1 MKKHFSLI
9 IIVLVLATVGAQ
21 AQVVNYG
28 DSNYMAVIYTPNPPL
43 NAAGEYHTSITTSH
57 NIALRF
63 HWADPYQHQVIQ
75 YGKIFAVDST
85 EHIYGIAFTADT
97 VVWGDSGPRR
107 DKSIPIGLYLYN
119 VPRGTDEPI
128 LLDSII
134 VDCTL
139 PYKKFVYH
147 AFDTYAFPHEY
158 LHDTV
163 PVYER
168 LFSREHVFGPD
179 DSVFISYGHLPTPKI
194 QGLECGRWDVWID
207 FSQAIWPGDIANDRL
222 IWEEVYTY
230 DHSPSGHP
238 GPIFPI
244 RHRACPEVE
253 GLRVDSVDGTRVWI
267 SWPPVDSA
275 TFYHLEYGPSG
286 FKYGCGVYSEGR
298 VVEVDSITGTSY
310 CISGTN
316 PDEVYTYFVSA
327 YCSTMKQ
334 FGMPDSVRIAANDRM
349 TCPMAEG
356 LRIDSLLPHGVRL
369 AWDTVPEQ
377 LEFQLYVR
385 RDDTS
390 AIYLRPDRNPYDL
403 TGLRD
408 SILYTVILRAQCRH
422 LCPLHDTIVWGRWG
436 HPLQFSLESPDSSEV
451 GVQELHGEPLRVA
464 IVPNPAHGSVTI
476 VSEGL
481 AAANGTIVITDAAG
495 RRVLSEPLKSDGQQV
510 DIAALPAGVYFV
522 TLTTPQGSASAKLA
536 VE

>member
-1 MKKHFSLI
+1 MKKLFILVVT
-9 IIVLVLATVGAQ
+9 VLVFTTAGTQ

-28 DSNYMAVIYTPNPPL
+28 DSNYMFIHYTPTPPISNNGNRAIESWTIL
-43 NAAGEYHTSITTSH
+43 ARSE
-57 NIALRF
+57 
-63 HWADPYQHQVIQ
+63 VIENGTI
-75 YGKIFAVDST
+75 YAVDSI
-85 EHIYGIAFTADT
+85 EHIYGIAFTADSIIYGEDFST
-97 VVWGDSGPRR
+97 RIDE
-107 DKSIPIGLYLYN
+107 SIPVGLYLYN
-119 VPRGTDEPI
+119 VPRGSNEPI
-128 LLDSII
+128 LVDSTI
-134 VDCTL
+134 VHCFSFHK
-139 PYKKFVYH
+139 PFVYH
-147 AFDTYAFPHEY
+147 SYDTEYYPHRY

-163 PVYER
+163 PVHEC
-168 LFSREHVFGPD
+168 LFSREHIFGPE
-179 DSVFISYGHLPTPKI
+179 DSVFVSFGFLPTPKI
-194 QGLECGRWDVWID
+194 QGLECGYWDEWRCYI
-207 FSQAIWPGDIANDRL
+207 QLIWPGNQNYGRYIDNYG
-222 IWEEVYTY
+222 VYQY
-230 DHSPSGHP
+230 NGGNLP
-238 GPIFPI
+238 GPVFPI

-510 DIAALPAGVYFV
+510 DIAALAAGVYFV
-522 TLTTPQGSASAKLA
+522 TLTTPQGSATAKLA